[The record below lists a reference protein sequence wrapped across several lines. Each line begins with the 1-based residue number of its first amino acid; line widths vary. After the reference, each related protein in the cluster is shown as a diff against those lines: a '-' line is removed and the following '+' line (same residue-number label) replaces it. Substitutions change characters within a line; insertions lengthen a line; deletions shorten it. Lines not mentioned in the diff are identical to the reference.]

1 MITDFANQE
10 QIERETLENPSDMLD
25 AVWRPDGGQI
35 ASATL
40 DGKIIFWNPQD
51 AQVQGEINCTRDIR
65 IGRSKT
71 QMVSAENL
79 SNDSGWRHLAYTAD
93 GKVVLLYSVS
103 YTDFTLSPF
112 WFITLFRRLIQNYV
126 LQYCLTYTFL
136 QVLNEQYVFFLSEN
150 TLKDIEF

>member
-93 GKVVLLYSVS
+93 GKVVVQ
-103 YTDFTLSPF
+103 
-112 WFITLFRRLIQNYV
+112 WN
-126 LQYCLTYTFL
+126 
-136 QVLNEQYVFFLSEN
+136 
-150 TLKDIEF
+150 